1 MDATGSN
8 AVSTVVLVA
17 PSCDAADP
25 VWGFAAK
32 HVEAL
37 ASAFD
42 RVVVITPGR
51 TPAVESWGAEPVPAD
66 VGAGGTRRVVDTVVA
81 GADADGD
88 AIVVVVLDDPAL
100 LAQVRAAVG
109 DRCPVVWWSSQ
120 VPSPMAT
127 TLAARWAD
135 GLLVTAMPDDGIV
148 RVPTWIV
155 GTGVDL
161 RSEAPDLPHQPPLQL
176 LALGRTAPS
185 KGLTTM
191 IRAVAVARSNG
202 VDTRLT
208 IVGPS
213 TSAVELRYRRELETL
228 VKDVALTPVVEIR
241 DAVEPSAVGEIIA
254 ETHALI
260 DASADDD
267 LRPASLEAIAAG
279 RPVLTSNRRLARML
293 PGDDLALDFE
303 PGNANHLAHRIGL
316 LAEMRPASLA
326 RLATAARAR
335 IEHGHARTSLAA
347 QWTEAIEAVHA
358 RERPAPEPWSASVA
372 DALSAF
378 GALETPAF
386 PDVTEE
392 HDLTEEEVAAPPPD
406 PAATVRRFLAAWA
419 RRDAER
425 ALACCEPG
433 ASRFD
438 TATDGVGGGVLAA
451 DYLLWAARA
460 ADALESTVEE
470 VEVVDDTVVAVR
482 RDRWTFGDDELT
494 LVVRSLFEVADDRIT
509 SWSETEVLEGDD
521 TVAGPTVS
529 APSEVVVVAPEPEPE
544 PEPIEVEPEPVEV
557 EPEPVDVEPEP
568 VEVELEPDDGRSR
581 RARPGT
587 GTGTGTGRGRSR
599 RAQLAAGTGTGRGRG
614 RARAGTGTSRAR
626 RCARSD
632 RPLRG
637 ADPLLAPAGLGLARA
652 RAGGAPAGRGVQG
665 QRGGPAPARRPADR
679 TGRAPRPHRT
689 MATSTRRNRR
699 PTTTARTSPTS
710 TTHRKSSRSC
720 AGGPPRTRPDRPTAT
735 PPRPR
740 RLHAPSRPKRPRLRS
755 PNRPARPTS
764 TGTGIPRRDPRSDRA
779 SWRDRRGSPASSAGA
794 SGSPS
799 SGRPSGS

>member
-66 VGAGGTRRVVDTVVA
+66 VGAGGTRRAVDTVVA
-81 GADADGD
+81 GAEADGD

-228 VKDVALTPVVEIR
+228 VKDVALAPVVEIR

-254 ETHALI
+254 EAHALI

-358 RERPAPEPWSASVA
+358 AERPAPEPWSASVA

-378 GALETPAF
+378 GALETAPF

-392 HDLTEEEVAAPPPD
+392 HDVTEEEVPAPPPD

-419 RRDAER
+419 RRDAEH

-509 SWSETEVLEGDD
+509 SWSETEVLEGDEA
-521 TVAGPTVS
+521 VAGPTVS
-529 APSEVVVVAPEPEPE
+529 KPSEVVVVAPEPEPE
-544 PEPIEVEPEPVEV
+544 PEPEPIEV

-568 VEVELEPDDGRSR
+568 VEVELEPETVEVAVAAPDPEPEPVEFAVAAPEPVAEPEPESAEIAVAAPDPEPEPLEIADAPDQIVRYEEQIHYWRRQALVWHERALEARRLGEAFKANVEDLRLLVDLLTEQAALPAAAPDDGDVDAAEPAPDDDGEDVTDVDDAPEELPVMRW
-581 RARPGT
+581 RPTPHGT
-587 GTGTGTGRGRSR
+587 GSTNGDTT
-599 RAQLAAGTGTGRGRG
+599 A
-614 RARAGTGTSRAR
+614 
-626 RCARSD
+626 
-632 RPLRG
+632 
-637 ADPLLAPAGLGLARA
+637 APA
-652 RAGGAPAGRGVQG
+652 
-665 QRGGPAPARRPADR
+665 
-679 TGRAPRPHRT
+679 APRPEP
-689 MATSTRRNRR
+689 A
-699 PTTTARTSPTS
+699 A
-710 TTHRKSSRSC
+710 
-720 AGGPPRTRPDRPTAT
+720 PPE
-735 PPRPR
+735 PPEPAEAAAPPQPEPP
-740 RLHAPSRPKRPRLRS
+740 HAPDVDRYRYP
-755 PNRPARPTS
+755 PARPTLGQSLAARS
-764 TGTGIPRRDPRSDRA
+764 TRFARLLSRSF
-779 SWRDRRGSPASSAGA
+779 GKP
-794 SGSPS
+794 
-799 SGRPSGS
+799 